1 MDSSA
6 LGTWAFIIIVAILL
20 AALLLTNILKRFI
33 PFLNKSL
40 IPSSVL
46 GGIILLII
54 STIVYYC
61 IGHKYLFDLFY
72 PQAEVDMHSGINVL
86 EVITYHCLGI
96 GFIAM
101 GMRTNKK
108 KLTKQRVSEV
118 VNTGITT
125 VSGYFVQVIIGLVV
139 TILCVEVLHV
149 SGLIDASGILLA
161 FGFGQGTG
169 QALNYGN
176 IFSKPEYGMEGG
188 GNFGLT
194 IAAMGFL
201 VACIVGVIYINIL
214 RRKGIVKVQ
223 SADEKNTLLDYE
235 DENEIPHVASLDKF
249 TIQVAIVF
257 AIYAIS
263 YVIMWGLGMLIPF
276 LKNVLFGFNFLIGV
290 LLTIPVKA
298 VLNKLEAK
306 GIIKKK
312 IVNNFMMARIG
323 GFAFDMMIVAG
334 VAAIQIPLLNNHW
347 WVLVILAVL
356 GGVGTFLYVFFVC
369 KHLFPAYKHEQ
380 FLAMF
385 GMLTGTASTGMIL
398 LREIDG
404 SYKSPASENLV
415 FQNLPAMVLGV
426 PLMFLAEYAAKGMV
440 ESCITLAIVV
450 VYGVVLNVFLYRSKI
465 FKRGRKVTQLD
476 NAEQGRESA
485 QIVED
490 TKENDNE

>member
-6 LGTWAFIIIVAILL
+6 FSTWAFVIIIAILL

-40 IPSSVL
+40 IPSSVM

-61 IGHKYLFDLFY
+61 ADRKYLFDLFY
-72 PQAEVDMHSGINVL
+72 PQAEAGTHPGMNVL
-86 EVITYHCLGI
+86 EIITYHCLGI

-108 KLTKQRVSEV
+108 KLTKQRVGEV

-139 TILCVEVLHV
+139 TLLCVEVLHV

-176 IFSKPEYGMEGG
+176 IFSNDYGMEGG

-201 VACIVGVIYINIL
+201 VACIVGVIYINVL
-214 RRKGIVKVQ
+214 RRKGIVKVK
-223 SADEKNTLLDYE
+223 SEEEKNTLLDYE

-249 TIQVAIVF
+249 TVQVAIVF
-257 AIYAIS
+257 AIYAVS
-263 YVIMWGLGMLIPF
+263 YVIMWGLGTLIPF

-298 VLNKLEAK
+298 VVNKLEAK
-306 GIIKKK
+306 GLIKKK
-312 IVNNFMMARIG
+312 IVNNFMKARIG

-334 VAAIQIPLLNNHW
+334 VSAIQILLLNNHW

-356 GGVGTFLYVFFVC
+356 GGLGTFFYVFYVC
-369 KHLFPAYKHEQ
+369 KHLFPAYRHEQ
-380 FLAMF
+380 VLAMF

-404 SYKSPASENLV
+404 SYKTPASENLV

-450 VYGVVLNVFLYRSKI
+450 VYGAALNVALFRSKI
-465 FKRGRKVTQLD
+465 FKKRQKLAQTDGGTD
-476 NAEQGRESA
+476 GTETAETA
-485 QIVED
+485 DD
-490 TKENDNE
+490 TKGSDNE